1 VLRNRSEIGLAVVTL
16 ALCLGAASHAR
27 AADTFAWTP
36 AGDPAVARGREVAR
50 RFDLL
55 NLTEVTVEVDN
66 AFSAA
71 NREALATAEQRL
83 AEAPGIRRVFG
94 PARLL
99 ELTVDGTG
107 KASARPVLSR
117 GTSESDGEA
126 ARQRVVRR
134 PDALGWYLSADGR
147 LVRFLIDT
155 GDFAHVRGAVG
166 AALAASGLGLVQP
179 PVGDGLAARA
189 LWPDPRTRGARWLPA
204 ALVAAWVLFIVIA
217 GFKARPLT
225 GRFSRV
231 GAFGVLAASALGAGA
246 LFVTVPVAGVRL
258 VGAAAAGVAAAMVLL
273 GLVLE
278 RRRGPRSGGWYRFP
292 RPPWPVVL
300 LALAPLCAFGLLI
313 PRLRVGTHQWSEAP
327 LLFVSVR
334 ADLDQPVVLRE
345 VQRLTDFLRAQPGVA
360 NAWSVADLFMGVE
373 TAGEEASR
381 IPPDADDVRQVL
393 VQARM
398 DPAVALELSADH
410 REALIGIR
418 FEDEDPTDRLDL
430 VDRLTLYLVAELRS
444 WLLRVDLRGPELPA
458 PARGVARGLLASDT
472 RERVLRICAR
482 SGRPLSAAEALSV
495 ERVARQ
501 AAAIPT
507 ADPARLKTEIADDMR
522 DFVGRY
528 PVPLHVSE
536 QARLVDELAALP
548 DDASAGEVGAIV
560 TLMYGER
567 LSERVLAD
575 TAEIL
580 WNRMRAVHWRHTA
593 RINFHEMLYGA
604 ELPTEGVLAD
614 EVRGAT
620 LEGMGPVVG
629 IPVAPGS
636 SAALR
641 IDAAVVGGA
650 AHDRALSEAFT
661 DGLRGNLAVVVA
673 ALGVLLLLVGGISG
687 LGWLPLAFAPVA
699 AAAITPAFLREP
711 IGLWSLSFFAG
722 ALAAGAL
729 IAAAFAARRRP

>member
-1 VLRNRSEIGLAVVTL
+1 VRAPGVVVAAALA
-16 ALCLGAASHAR
+16 AGLGAGRAAR

-36 AGDPAVARGREVAR
+36 AGDPSVARGREVAR

-55 NLTEVTVEVDN
+55 NLAEVTVEVDN
-66 AFSAA
+66 AFSAG

-83 AEAPGIRRVFG
+83 AEVPGVRRVFG

-99 ELTVDGTG
+99 ELTVDGSG
-107 KASARPVLSR
+107 KANARPILSR

-134 PDALGWYLSADGR
+134 PDALGWFVSADGR

-155 GDFAHVRGAVG
+155 GDFFRVRGAVST
-166 AALAASGLGLVQP
+166 ALAASGLGQVLP
-179 PVGDGLAARA
+179 PVGDGLGARA

-204 ALVAAWVLFIVIA
+204 ALSAAWVMFVVIA

-225 GRFSRV
+225 GRFSRA
-231 GAFGVLAASALGAGA
+231 GAVGVLLAAGLGAA
-246 LFVTVPVAGVRL
+246 APFIMVPVAGVRG
-258 VGAAAAGVAAAMVLL
+258 VGAAAAGAAAATVLL

-278 RRRGPRSGGWYRFP
+278 RRRGPRLQGWHRFP
-292 RPPWPVVL
+292 SPPLPVLL
-300 LALAPLCAFGLLI
+300 LALLPLCTFGLLA

-345 VQRLTDFLRAQPGVA
+345 IQRLTDFLRAQPGVA

-373 TAGEEASR
+373 TEGQEASR
-381 IPPDADDVRQVL
+381 IPADADDVRQVL

-398 DPAVALELSADH
+398 DPAVALELAPDH

-418 FEDEDPTDRLDL
+418 FEDEGPTDRLDL
-430 VDRLTLYLVAELRS
+430 VDRLTFYLTAELRS
-444 WLLRVDLRGPELPA
+444 WLLRVDLRVPELPVVT
-458 PARGVARGLLASDT
+458 RGLAKGLLASDT

-482 SGRPLSAAEALSV
+482 SGRPLSVAEMLSV

-507 ADPARLKTEIADDMR
+507 AEPARLKTEIADDMR
-522 DFVGRY
+522 TFVGRY
-528 PVPLHVSE
+528 PVPLRASE
-536 QARLVDELAALP
+536 QVRLVDELAVLP
-548 DDASAGEVGAIV
+548 DDTTVGDVRAIV
-560 TLMYGER
+560 IGAYGER
-567 LSERVLAD
+567 LSERVLVD
-575 TAEIL
+575 TADIL
-580 WNRMRAVHWRHTA
+580 WGRIRDVRGRHTA

-636 SAALR
+636 SAAFR

-661 DGLRGNLAVVVA
+661 DGLRGSLVVVVA
-673 ALGVLLLLVGGISG
+673 ALGVLLILVGGVRG
-687 LGWLPLAFAPVA
+687 LGWLPLAFAPASA
-699 AAAITPAFLREP
+699 AALTPVFLREP
-711 IGLWSLSFFAG
+711 LGLWSLSFLAG
-722 ALAAGAL
+722 ALAAGAV
-729 IAAAFAARRRP
+729 IAAAFAARRRA